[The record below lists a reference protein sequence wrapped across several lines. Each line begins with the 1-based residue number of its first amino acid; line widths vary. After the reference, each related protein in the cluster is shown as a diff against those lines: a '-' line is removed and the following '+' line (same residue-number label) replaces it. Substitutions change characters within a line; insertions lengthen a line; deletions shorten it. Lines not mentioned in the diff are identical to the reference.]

1 MENTPTQKPDNFLVW
16 AILSTIMC
24 CLPLGVVAILKA
36 NKVDTLWYANQH
48 QEAIEAALEA
58 KKWTLIAAGCGIAW
72 IVIYLFIMVIAAI
85 AGAF

>member
-48 QEAIEAALEA
+48 QEAIELHQRR
-58 KKWTLIAAGCGIAW
+58 KSGHLLLLD
-72 IVIYLFIMVIAAI
+72 VV
-85 AGAF
+85 